1 MKKITLLLLG
11 ATCALSAGAQIRLGD
26 GQLSGSFETN
36 SIYYVDDAK
45 MTDVAGYAV
54 PEDRFGSNNYL
65 KLDYR
70 LGRFSAGIQAE
81 WYPQVLQGYE
91 NKLDGFGLPEKYLA
105 WTDRHW
111 SITLGD
117 FYEQCGSG
125 LVLRAWEDR
134 ALGFNNSLGG
144 GRVTFDIGE
153 VLQGKALFGF
163 PRYYMEGFDS
173 YSSTQVAAGDLSL
186 SLSNALGW
194 KGHSFALEGSL
205 VNRHESG
212 HPADY
217 TEEVPVQ
224 FIQFTVEE
232 NHPWAGSKIR
242 DILLPPETLLVQI
255 QRDEKDVTPNG
266 DTVLVPGDTL
276 ILSAKAPGDVDGVR
290 LIEIELDGSHKWVGK
305 SLSRIHLGKGKLV
318 VMIQRGEEL
327 IIPNGNTVFA
337 PGDTIVIKER

>member
-1 MKKITLLLLG
+1 MKHLYFALLVCTAAGLWSGTATASATGNSSRQEETDSLG
-11 ATCALSAGAQIRLGD
+11 VAPKRNWGH
-26 GQLSGSFETN
+26 LSGSFETN
-36 SIYYVDDAK
+36 TIYYRDDAK
-45 MTDVAGYAV
+45 TGAKA
-54 PEDRFGSNNYL
+54 PEDNYGSNNYL

-117 FYEQCGSG
+117 FYEQFGSG

-194 KGHSFALEGSL
+194 KEHSFALEGSL

-217 TEEVPVQ
+217 TEEVLG
-224 FIQFTVEE
+224 F
-232 NHPWAGSKIR
+232 A
-242 DILLPPETLLVQI
+242 LP
-255 QRDEKDVTPNG
+255 RN
-266 DTVLVPGDTL
+266 VLSW
-276 ILSAKAPGDVDGVR
+276 SARAAYEHRGWMLRFEYV
-290 LIEIELDGSHKWVGK
+290 
-305 SLSRIHLGKGKLV
+305 GKGKDLLTSPLT
-318 VMIQRGEEL
+318 QEFEL
-327 IIPNGNTVFA
+327 SLIHI
-337 PGDTIVIKER
+337 